1 MKLIVTGGYGFIGS
15 NFILYWL
22 KKHRKDEIINVD
34 KLTYAADPD
43 NLKDLSQNAK
53 YTFINGDIADKEFV
67 ERTFKDAN
75 AIINFAAES
84 HVDNSI
90 KNSSLFISSNIVGVH
105 NILETVRKTGI
116 RFHQISTDE
125 VYGSLPLNSKEKFN
139 ENSKYN
145 PRNPYSATKAAADFL
160 VRAYY
165 NTYKLPITISN
176 CSNNYGINQHPE
188 KLIPKTI
195 LNAYLDE
202 SIPVYGNGKQIRDWI
217 FVEDHCSAIESI
229 IQKGVYGETYL
240 IGENGE
246 KRNIDVIRTILKT
259 MKKPDSLIKFVDD
272 RPGHDVRYSID
283 SRKIQ
288 KELKWKPKFSFE
300 KGIKITIEHYLKN
313 KESLQRTALIIY
325 SKDSRLYL

>member
-1 MKLIVTGGYGFIGS
+1 MKLIVTCGYGFIGS

-34 KLTYAADPD
+34 KLTYAANPD

-67 ERTFKDAN
+67 ERTFKDAD

-90 KNSSLFISSNIVGVH
+90 KDSNLFISSNIIGVH

-165 NTYKLPITISN
+165 NTYKLPVTISN

-202 SIPVYGNGKQIRDWI
+202 SIPIYGNGKQIRDWI
-217 FVEDHCSAIESI
+217 FVEDHCSAIDLI

-240 IGENGE
+240 IGENEE
-246 KRNIDVIRTILKT
+246 KRNIDVIRMILKT
-259 MKKPDSLIKFVDD
+259 MKKPDSLMKFVED

-313 KESLQRTALIIY
+313 KER
-325 SKDSRLYL
+325 YLKKMS

>member
-67 ERTFKDAN
+67 ERTFKDAD

-125 VYGSLPLNSKEKFN
+125 VYGSLSLNSKEKFN

-165 NTYKLPITISN
+165 NTYKLPVTISN

-202 SIPVYGNGKQIRDWI
+202 SIPVYGNGKQIRGWI

-259 MKKPDSLIKFVDD
+259 MKKLDSLMKFIED

-313 KESLQRTALIIY
+313 KER
-325 SKDSRLYL
+325 YLKKMS

>member
-22 KKHRKDEIINVD
+22 KKHKKDEIINVD

-43 NLKDLSQNAK
+43 NLKDLSENAK

-67 ERTFKDAN
+67 ERTFKDAD

-165 NTYKLPITISN
+165 NTYKLPVTISN

-202 SIPVYGNGKQIRDWI
+202 NIPVYGNGKQIRDWI
-217 FVEDHCSAIESI
+217 FVEDHCSAIELI

-246 KRNIDVIRTILKT
+246 KRNIDVIRMILKT
-259 MKKPDSLIKFVDD
+259 MKKPDSLMKFVED

-313 KESLQRTALIIY
+313 KER
-325 SKDSRLYL
+325 YLKKMS

>member
-125 VYGSLPLNSKEKFN
+125 VYGSLSLNSKEKFN

-165 NTYKLPITISN
+165 NTYKLPVTISN

-195 LNAYLDE
+195 LNAYLDK

-217 FVEDHCSAIESI
+217 FVEDHCSAIELI

-259 MKKPDSLIKFVDD
+259 MKKPDSLIKFVED
-272 RPGHDVRYSID
+272 RPGHDVRYAID

-313 KESLQRTALIIY
+313 KER
-325 SKDSRLYL
+325 YLKKMS

>member
-22 KKHRKDEIINVD
+22 KKHKKDEIINVD

-43 NLKDLSQNAK
+43 NLKDLDKKAN

-67 ERTFKDAN
+67 ERTFKDAD

-90 KNSSLFISSNIVGVH
+90 KDSSLFISSNIVGVH

-165 NTYKLPITISN
+165 NTYKLPVTISN

-202 SIPVYGNGKQIRDWI
+202 NIPVYGNGKQIRDWI
-217 FVEDHCSAIESI
+217 FVEDHCSAIELI

-240 IGENGE
+240 VGENGE
-246 KRNIDVIRTILKT
+246 KRNIEVIRTILKT
-259 MKKPDSLIKFVDD
+259 MKKPDSLIKFVED
-272 RPGHDVRYSID
+272 RPGHDVRYAID

-313 KESLQRTALIIY
+313 KER
-325 SKDSRLYL
+325 YLKKMS

>member
-43 NLKDLSQNAK
+43 NLKDLSQNTK

-67 ERTFKDAN
+67 ERTFKDAD

-259 MKKPDSLIKFVDD
+259 MKKPDSLIKFVED

-313 KESLQRTALIIY
+313 KER
-325 SKDSRLYL
+325 YLKKMS

>member
-67 ERTFKDAN
+67 ERTFKDAD

-125 VYGSLPLNSKEKFN
+125 VYGSLSLNSKEKFN

-165 NTYKLPITISN
+165 NTYKLPVTISN

-188 KLIPKTI
+188 KLIPKTL

-217 FVEDHCSAIESI
+217 FVEDHCSAIELI

-259 MKKPDSLIKFVDD
+259 MKKLDSLMKFIED

-313 KESLQRTALIIY
+313 KER
-325 SKDSRLYL
+325 YLKKMS

>member
-22 KKHRKDEIINVD
+22 KKHKNDTIINVD
-34 KLTYAADPD
+34 KLTYAADLD
-43 NLKDLSQNAK
+43 NLKDLNEKAN
-53 YTFINGDIADKEFV
+53 YVFIKGDIADKEFV
-67 ERTFKDAN
+67 DKTFKDAD
-75 AIINFAAES
+75 AIVNFAAES

-90 KNSSLFISSNIVGVH
+90 KNSSLFISSNVVGVH

-125 VYGSLPLNSKEKFN
+125 VYGSLPLNSKIKFN

-165 NTYKLPITISN
+165 NTYKLPVTISN

-195 LNAYLDE
+195 LNAYLDKE
-202 SIPVYGNGKQIRDWI
+202 IPVYGNGKQIRDWI
-217 FVEDHCSAIESI
+217 FVEDHCSAIEKI
-229 IQKGVYGETYL
+229 IQKGNYGETYL

-246 KRNIDVIRTILKT
+246 KRNIDVVRAILKR
-259 MKKPDSLIKFVDD
+259 MNKPESLIKFVED
-272 RPGHDVRYSID
+272 RPGHDVRYAID
-283 SRKIQ
+283 SKKIQ
-288 KELKWKPKFSFE
+288 KELNWKPKFSFE
-300 KGIKITIEHYLKN
+300 KGINITIEHYIKN
-313 KESLQRTALIIY
+313 KER
-325 SKDSRLYL
+325 YLKKMN

>member
-67 ERTFKDAN
+67 ERTFKDAD

-125 VYGSLPLNSKEKFN
+125 VYGSLSLNSKEKFN

-165 NTYKLPITISN
+165 NTYKLPVTISN
-176 CSNNYGINQHPE
+176 CSNNYEINQHPE
-188 KLIPKTI
+188 KLIPKTL

-217 FVEDHCSAIESI
+217 FVEDHCSAIELI

-259 MKKPDSLIKFVDD
+259 MKKPDSLIKFVED
-272 RPGHDVRYSID
+272 RPGHDVRYAID

-313 KESLQRTALIIY
+313 KER
-325 SKDSRLYL
+325 YLKKMS

>member
-67 ERTFKDAN
+67 ERTFKDAD

-125 VYGSLPLNSKEKFN
+125 VYGSLSLNSKEKFN

-165 NTYKLPITISN
+165 NTYKLPVTISN

-188 KLIPKTI
+188 KLIPKTL

-217 FVEDHCSAIESI
+217 FVEDHCSAIELI

-313 KESLQRTALIIY
+313 KER
-325 SKDSRLYL
+325 YLKKMS

>member
-22 KKHRKDEIINVD
+22 KKHKKDEIINVD

-43 NLKDLSQNAK
+43 NLKDLSENAK

-67 ERTFKDAN
+67 ERTFKDAD

-90 KNSSLFISSNIVGVH
+90 KDSSLFISSNILGVH

-165 NTYKLPITISN
+165 NTYKLPVTISN

-202 SIPVYGNGKQIRDWI
+202 NIPVYGNGKQIRDWI
-217 FVEDHCSAIESI
+217 FVEDHCSAIELI

-240 IGENGE
+240 VGENGE
-246 KRNIDVIRTILKT
+246 KRNIEVIRTILKT
-259 MKKPDSLIKFVDD
+259 MKKPDSLIKFVED
-272 RPGHDVRYSID
+272 RPGHDVRYAID

-313 KESLQRTALIIY
+313 KER
-325 SKDSRLYL
+325 YLKKMS